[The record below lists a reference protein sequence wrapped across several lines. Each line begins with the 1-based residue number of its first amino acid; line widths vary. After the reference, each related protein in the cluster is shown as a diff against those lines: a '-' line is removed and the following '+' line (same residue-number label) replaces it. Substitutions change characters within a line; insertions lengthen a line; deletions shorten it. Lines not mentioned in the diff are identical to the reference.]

1 MIATETRPLFAV
13 FEPMPVIERIW
24 QAAGLP
30 VDRLPELSLT
40 GSPGPELRS
49 SFMISEAAQVRPIHL
64 PRILLT
70 RQVSTALSAL
80 AASYLNELRTGEKR
94 VVAVDKRAASFE
106 FSASCSLPVFMVY

>member
-1 MIATETRPLFAV
+1 MPTHRSRRINPMIATEARPLFAV

-49 SFMISEAAQVRPIHL
+49 SFMISEAAQVRLLHL
-64 PRILLT
+64 HKDTVNPSGHN
-70 RQVSTALSAL
+70 STFRTCCELPER
-80 AASYLNELRTGEKR
+80 ASDR
-94 VVAVDKRAASFE
+94 
-106 FSASCSLPVFMVY
+106 